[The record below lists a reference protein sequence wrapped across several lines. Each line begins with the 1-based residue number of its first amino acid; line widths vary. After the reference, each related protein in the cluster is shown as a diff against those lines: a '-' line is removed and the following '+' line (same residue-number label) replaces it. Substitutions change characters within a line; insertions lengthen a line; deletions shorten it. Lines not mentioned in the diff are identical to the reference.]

1 MREIQAQPQ
10 ELDIMQQ
17 LEKPLSS
24 KQSPSSPP
32 PAAAR
37 SSRRVLIV
45 HGDVSYR
52 RTLATYLEAKGLTP
66 IVRVTGRDALRD
78 AADLQL
84 DAVLMDL
91 EGDELDEF
99 ELLTRFANF
108 PKRIPAVVCSS
119 YAEAPGPELDELRD
133 LGARRVL
140 PRPCR
145 FDLVV
150 RALCELE
157 EQPVAT

>member
-1 MREIQAQPQ
+1 
-10 ELDIMQQ
+10 MQQ
-17 LEKPLSS
+17 VDKPLGST
-24 KQSPSSPP
+24 QSPSSPP
-32 PAAAR
+32 PAAVK

-52 RTLATYLEAKGLTP
+52 RKLATHLEAKGLTP
-66 IVRVTGRDALRD
+66 IVRFSGREALRD
-78 AADLQL
+78 AAELQL

-91 EGDELDEF
+91 EGDEFDEF
-99 ELLTRFANF
+99 ELLSRFANF
-108 PKRIPAVVCSS
+108 PRRIPAVVCSA

-145 FDLVV
+145 FELVV
-150 RALCELE
+150 RALCELDE
-157 EQPVAT
+157 PPSAADAAT